1 MRVLTLVL
9 GDEHSFTLSS
19 PGFPSFTWT
28 FDRFSDAA
36 AQVKQAR
43 VWAGIHYP
51 NSCNVGGAMGVA
63 IGDYVVENVLRPLEE
78 DKEQ

>member
-1 MRVLTLVL
+1 MRVAASVL
-9 GDEHSFTLSS
+9 GDEHTFVLSS
-19 PGFPSFTWT
+19 PGYPNFTWT

-51 NSCNVGGAMGVA
+51 NSCAVGGAMGIA
-63 IGDYVVENVLRPLEE
+63 LGDYIATHALLPLGE
-78 DKEQ
+78 DEQ